1 MSFKIP
7 MQNSPEK
14 QNNTS
19 NRKYLM
25 NTSNIIHTD
34 HFRLKKKNNPC
45 SQ

>member
-1 MSFKIP
+1 

-19 NRKYLM
+19 NKKYLI
-25 NTSNIIHTD
+25 NTSNWIHTD
-34 HFRLKKKNNPC
+34 HFRWKKKKKNPS